1 MKAQKT
7 SFWFAVVGVVLF
19 LFIILRLLSGS
30 KSGDSVLRSILPMGM
45 LGKKRGKITRKYMTM
60 PEFQN
65 KMTQVANLK
74 QQQIQLRS

>member
-7 SFWFAVVGVVLF
+7 GFWFAVVGIVFF

-30 KSGDSVLRSILPMGM
+30 KTILPMGM

-74 QQQIQLRS
+74 QQQIQFRS